1 LNRPT
6 AGFRKRWIRAKHG
19 IVENLTA
26 YRATRESIRVVYFCD
41 DVGFALR
48 TVLRDHLFLMYIRVY
63 NSRNSLS
70 LSLPPF
76 FTSSFSRRLTT
87 LDRSVSEGVKKKR
100 TDLFFFLLLLLLSS
114 RGACVCACVCVRV
127 AFV

>member
-48 TVLRDHLFLMYIRVY
+48 TVLRDHLFLLKYIRVY

-70 LSLPPF
+70 LSPPF
-76 FTSSFSRRLTT
+76 FLPLLFLVDYSRSFRLRGGKKEANGPFLFPSS
-87 LDRSVSEGVKKKR
+87 
-100 TDLFFFLLLLLLSS
+100 SS
-114 RGACVCACVCVRV
+114 LVALRVRVCVCVGV